1 VASIFITTLVT
12 AGLEKFMKKPL
23 AVALSVA
30 LPIVALAADNAAPY
44 KVVYDGDSSQT
55 IKAQPSLTAA
65 SSR

>member
-30 LPIVALAADNAAPY
+30 LANRCVGGGQRGA
-44 KVVYDGDSSQT
+44 V
-55 IKAQPSLTAA
+55 
-65 SSR
+65 

>member
-1 VASIFITTLVT
+1 M
-12 AGLEKFMKKPL
+12 EKFMKKPL

-30 LPIVALAADNAAPY
+30 RPIVALAADNAAPY